1 MRWIGASSLSFYN
14 DLPRMNKAHE
24 SFLNMLKQI
33 EDELLPI
40 GSVVMFKDWEHPLMV
55 YGRRQMDF
63 ETKKTWDYVCCYF
76 PHGNISSEYNFFL
89 NHEDISSVLHLGFIN
104 ETELE
109 FQKLF
114 KKEIEEKQ

>member
-1 MRWIGASSLSFYN
+1 
-14 DLPRMNKAHE
+14 MNKAHE
-24 SFLNMLKQI
+24 SFLNIIKQI
-33 EDELLPI
+33 EDELLRI
-40 GSVVMFKDWEHPLMV
+40 
-55 YGRRQMDF
+55 
-63 ETKKTWDYVCCYF
+63 F
-76 PHGNISSEYNFFL
+76 PHGNISSEYNIFL

>member
-1 MRWIGASSLSFYN
+1 MKLLR
-14 DLPRMNKAHE
+14 
-24 SFLNMLKQI
+24 SFLIFTLVV
-33 EDELLPI
+33 LL
-40 GSVVMFKDWEHPLMV
+40 SACNTATKVTKVQKMV
-55 YGRRQMDF
+55 YGRKQMDS
-63 ETKKTWDYVCCYF
+63 ETKRTWDYVCCYF

-114 KKEIEEKQ
+114 KKEVEEKR